1 MIIAI
6 PIVIINNTGSIH
18 DEHII
23 SNIISSIEK
32 ANIIIEIGTLVVS
45 LSNSYT
51 SLYSSFRLS
60 SAFFMFFISS
70 ELELYLLVNTY
81 KVWLS
86 LLYASLSLS

>member
-32 ANIIIEIGTLVVS
+32 ANIIIEIGTLVIS

-60 SAFFMFFISS
+60 SSFFMFFISS

>member
-6 PIVIINNTGSIH
+6 PIVIINNIGSIH

-45 LSNSYT
+45 LSSYV
-51 SLYSSFRLS
+51 S
-60 SAFFMFFISS
+60 
-70 ELELYLLVNTY
+70 
-81 KVWLS
+81 
-86 LLYASLSLS
+86 

>member
-32 ANIIIEIGTLVVS
+32 ANIIIEIGTLVIS
-45 LSNSYT
+45 LSSSYT
-51 SLYSSFRLS
+51 SLYSTFRLS
-60 SAFFMFFISS
+60 SSFLIFFISS

-81 KVWLS
+81 NV
-86 LLYASLSLS
+86 

>member
-32 ANIIIEIGTLVVS
+32 ANIIIEIGTLVIS
-45 LSNSYT
+45 LSSSYT

-60 SAFFMFFISS
+60 SAFFMLFISS